1 MFEEMTGNAADA
13 ALAQG
18 SSLPKSMSEG
28 ETGAAGRFEVT
39 AISDIAV
46 LLVTLV
52 TRQEKQKIECIFTF
66 EDF

>member
-28 ETGAAGRFEVT
+28 ETGAAGRLAVT
-39 AISDIAV
+39 AIGDSLMPPLA
-46 LLVTLV
+46 TL
-52 TRQEKQKIECIFTF
+52 RFF
-66 EDF
+66 S